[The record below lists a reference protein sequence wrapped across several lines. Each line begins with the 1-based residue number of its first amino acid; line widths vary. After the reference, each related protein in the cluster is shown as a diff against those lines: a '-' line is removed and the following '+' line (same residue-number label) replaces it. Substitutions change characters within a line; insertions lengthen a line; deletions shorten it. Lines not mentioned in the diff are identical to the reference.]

1 MLWFLNLASKSL
13 LPVHFQFVKQTL
25 HPSES
30 VRDKMCEI
38 HDVVSIFV
46 VVDKSQCVSFG
57 VVVILEMITLV
68 YLRISDEFASSM
80 PANSFIP
87 ILILL
92 KTRMVSCP

>member
-1 MLWFLNLASKSL
+1 
-13 LPVHFQFVKQTL
+13 
-25 HPSES
+25 
-30 VRDKMCEI
+30 MCEI